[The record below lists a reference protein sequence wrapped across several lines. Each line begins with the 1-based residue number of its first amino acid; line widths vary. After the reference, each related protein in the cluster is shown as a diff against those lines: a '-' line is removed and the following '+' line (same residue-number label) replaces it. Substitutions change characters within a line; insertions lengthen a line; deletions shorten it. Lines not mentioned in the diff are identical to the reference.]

1 LQEVVHPLCGFEGK
15 QIVAL
20 GKMAMLVTF
29 SYVHNTRIKEII
41 FDIVD
46 VEYPYNSFIG
56 RGTLN
61 AFEVVLHSAY
71 LCMKIPSNKGIIS
84 VYGSQEAAR
93 RAEGSWPYSKAI
105 HNTNE
110 VKAQVKQKQ
119 IRDKAVSTDQP
130 KAYLLYKDI
139 AE

>member
-1 LQEVVHPLCGFEGK
+1 VHPLCGFVGK

-29 SYVHNTRIKEII
+29 SYVHNTRTEEII

-46 VEYPYNSFIG
+46 MEYPYNSVIG
-56 RGTLN
+56 IGTLN
-61 AFEVVLHSAY
+61 AFEVVLHSTY

-84 VYGSQEAAR
+84 VYGSQEVAR
-93 RAEGSWPYSKAI
+93 RAKGSWIDSKAI

-119 IRDKAVSTDQP
+119 IKDKAVSTDQS
-130 KAYLLYKDI
+130 KACLLYKDI

>member
-1 LQEVVHPLCGFEGK
+1 
-15 QIVAL
+15 
-20 GKMAMLVTF
+20 MAMLVTF
-29 SYVHNTRIKEII
+29 SYVHNTRTEEII

-46 VEYPYNSFIG
+46 MEYPYNSVIG
-56 RGTLN
+56 IGTLN
-61 AFEVVLHSAY
+61 AFEVVLHSTY

-84 VYGSQEAAR
+84 VYGSQEVAR
-93 RAEGSWPYSKAI
+93 RAKGSWIDSKAI

-119 IRDKAVSTDQP
+119 IKDKAVSTDQS
-130 KAYLLYKDI
+130 KACLLYKDI